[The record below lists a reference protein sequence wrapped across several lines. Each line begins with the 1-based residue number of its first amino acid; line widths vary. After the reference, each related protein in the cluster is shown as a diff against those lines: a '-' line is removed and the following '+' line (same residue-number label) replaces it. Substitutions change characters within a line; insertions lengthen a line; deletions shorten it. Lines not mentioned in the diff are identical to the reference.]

1 MTEKTKKKLKSAE
14 QLIEHM
20 KSKGI
25 KFNIVS
31 EKEAIDYL
39 ENNNNYFK
47 LAAFR
52 KNYPKQKLT

>member
-1 MTEKTKKKLKSAE
+1 MTGKTKKELKSAE

-39 ENNNNYFK
+39 
-47 LAAFR
+47 
-52 KNYPKQKLT
+52 QKLLIAPFDINLGYSV